1 MKMNPELKLAQD
13 NMQPGVIALQGFL
26 GDDKRDLSQIIDE
39 DNQLVKNLE
48 TTHLK
53 IAERMKFLREQGEKG
68 LGEFIDY
75 DNHFQIRVDSVRGK
89 MRCPFE
95 DPGLIPKYNTTVKNL
110 TLNRE
115 VTYTDM
121 NIHFIETH
129 GFYQGEGSLF
139 RSSPDDLVEIL
150 EIEASSTNSHR
161 FDIPTE

>member
-1 MKMNPELKLAQD
+1 MKMNPELKLAQE

-39 DNQLVKNLE
+39 DNQLVKSLE

-53 IAERMKFLREQGEKG
+53 IAAQMKFMREQGEKG
-68 LGEFIDY
+68 LGEFIEY
-75 DNHFQIRVDSVRGK
+75 GNHFQIRVDSVRGK

-110 TLNRE
+110 QLNRE
-115 VTYTDM
+115 ITYTDM
-121 NIHFIETH
+121 NIHFIEVH

-139 RSSPDDLVEIL
+139 RIAPDELVEIL
-150 EIEASSTNSHR
+150 EIEEATANPQR
-161 FDIPTE
+161 FEIPTE

>member
-1 MKMNPELKLAQD
+1 MKMNPELKLAQE

-39 DNQLVKNLE
+39 DNQLVQSLE

-53 IAERMKFLREQGEKG
+53 IATQMKFMREQGERG

-75 DNHFQIRVDSVRGK
+75 GDHFQIRVDSVRGK

-95 DPGLIPKYNTTVKNL
+95 DPGLIPKYNTTVINL

-121 NIHFIETH
+121 NIHFIEIH

-139 RSSPDDLVEIL
+139 RIGPDDLVQVL
-150 EIEASSTNSHR
+150 EIEGAPASPQR
-161 FDIPTE
+161 FDIPIK